1 MGLVH
6 LKPFPNQSY
15 TLSFDKDNK
24 SPAKK
29 EKEKEKMKNA
39 KIYISYASSQSISA
53 AGCVVF
59 NPTTNRIYKFTAPAN
74 SGETYLA
81 ALIRGACASLSTLD
95 EPCDVEIVCD
105 YIGLHS
111 SIYKHSKYRGL
122 NEVFKKLAESH
133 NSVFIQHGRVKELRL
148 LKEAKE
154 LAKAA
159 LKKTNPQPQAKEQ
172 SFASEE
178 AGFIPDYIAFTDG
191 SCNNLSPYG
200 EGGAA
205 YIILDGRRNLVKQ
218 NSKGFVGVTNNRMEL
233 MAILSAVAAVPTG
246 STLVVYTDSQ
256 YCIQVLTNKAN
267 ANNFTRPNANIIRQ
281 YFNYASR
288 LKAVRFE
295 WVKGH
300 NGDEFNEM
308 ADALA
313 QSRTEEMRTIHN
325 IPVYDYRNSPKCR
338 K

>member
-1 MGLVH
+1 MAFH
-6 LKPFPNQSY
+6 IFIHHS
-15 TLSFDKDNK
+15 DNTVGYVVK
-24 SPAKK
+24 SDNTTVTNGCINGNFKGYSEPMIMSLIKCF
-29 EKEKEKMKNA
+29 
-39 KIYISYASSQSISA
+39 SA
-53 AGCVVF
+53 IPEG
-59 NPTTNRIYKFTAPAN
+59 
-74 SGETYLA
+74 SE
-81 ALIRGACASLSTLD
+81 
-95 EPCDVEIVCD
+95 VEIYSPNIQPLIADCGTIRCTD
-105 YIGLHS
+105 IRRFARNMM
-111 SIYKHSKYRGL
+111 KKYLVTYHKASRHDKRIL
-122 NEVFKKLAESH
+122 EAKKLAGCKHKNAEHIES
-133 NSVFIQHGRVKELRL
+133 
-148 LKEAKE
+148 
-154 LAKAA
+154 A
-159 LKKTNPQPQAKEQ
+159 LVSEQ
-172 SFASEE
+172 INL
-178 AGFIPDYIAFTDG
+178 IPDYIAYTDG

-205 YIILDGRRNLVKQ
+205 YIILDGQRNLVKQ

-233 MAILSAVAAVPTG
+233 MAILSAVAAVPED

-267 ANNFTRPNANIIRQ
+267 ANNFSRPNANIIRQ

-300 NGDEFNEM
+300 DGNEFNEM
-308 ADALA
+308 VDALA